1 MTVMDLLEMDLYVTL
16 RVTVLGGGF
25 IWIFMA
31 LAERFLR
38 KRQTSGGVT
47 RNHVYWMGVLLMSQI
62 QFALDY
68 VFYH

>member
-1 MTVMDLLEMDLYVTL
+1 MVAELLKMDLYVTL

-25 IWIFMA
+25 IWVFMM

-38 KRQTSGGVT
+38 KRPSVGVT
-47 RNHVYWMGVLLMSQI
+47 RNHIYWIGVLVMSQI

-68 VFYH
+68 AFYQ